1 MKTITPRG
9 FGQKERYLWMTD
21 VNTMFT
27 EMEADLES
35 IKDYLKY
42 MRERDG
48 VIGGNHTLG
57 VGTGT
62 STKVR
67 MSGAIHYRIS
77 GVEYSAQNL
86 EVVLATG
93 EITHNT
99 NGAWRITINKLG
111 VLATQ
116 RATANG
122 TSGTMA
128 YASAETALL
137 CLSQIARPANTVDV
151 GYLMI
156 HATSGQGGFT
166 PGADDPATS
175 DDQVDVAT
183 YYNCRMPR
191 IDNGFT
197 ATPSVGLSEGTS
209 DDEYAFGDIYVRTNG
224 LDKAKISAD
233 VTIAFAQNDTI
244 GTVGKYGGHLF
255 ITDTAGTAILSLAA
269 TGIAGS
275 VQAMDY
281 TLAQVTA
288 ALDAAQLAL
297 PQIFTVIG
305 REITARVKVASFAY
319 NTDDVA
325 SDEDGVTTWTDEL
338 YGDFSRGTMGATGG
352 TGVKND
358 PPDIPAATAAATLAM
373 SGL

>member
-9 FGQKERYLWMTD
+9 FGQKEEYLWMTD
-21 VNTMFT
+21 VNTMFA

-35 IKDYLKY
+35 IKDYQKY

-77 GVEYSAQNL
+77 GVEYSAQDL

-99 NGAWRITINKLG
+99 NGAWRITINKAG
-111 VLATQ
+111 TLATQ

-128 YASAETALL
+128 FASAETALL
-137 CLSQIARPANTVDV
+137 SLTQIARPANTVDV

-156 HATSGQGGFT
+156 HATNGAGGFT
-166 PGADDPATS
+166 PGDDDPATT
-175 DDQVDVAT
+175 DAQVDVAT

-197 ATPSVGLSEGTS
+197 ATPSVGLSVGTTK
-209 DDEYAFGDIYVRTNG
+209 DEYAFGTINVRTNG
-224 LDKAKISAD
+224 LNKAQISAD
-233 VTIAFAQNDTI
+233 TTITFAQADIIT
-244 GTVGKYGGHLF
+244 TLGKYGAHLF
-255 ITDTAGTAILSLAA
+255 VTNTAGSAILSLAA

-275 VQAMDY
+275 AQTMDY
-281 TLAQVTA
+281 TLAQATA

-297 PQIFTVIG
+297 PSIFTVIG
-305 REITARVKVASFAY
+305 RETCLAAKATFTYDTDKIDGTALHGLSTF
-319 NTDDVA
+319 
-325 SDEDGVTTWTDEL
+325 TDEL
-338 YGDFSRGTMGATGG
+338 SGDFSRATMGATGG

-358 PPDIPAATAAATLAM
+358 PPDIPAATTAATLAF